1 MPGGKKF
8 KTIDEKLASLT
19 PEQAE
24 YLYNHLNDCYLPH
37 TPEERPGAEKRQRE
51 QEQE

>member
-1 MPGGKKF
+1 MPEEKKF

-19 PEQAE
+19 QEQAK
-24 YLYNHLNDCYLPH
+24 YLFDHLNDCYLPH
-37 TPEERPGAEKRQRE
+37 TPEERAEAEKRQRE

>member
-1 MPGGKKF
+1 MPEGKKF

-19 PEQAE
+19 PEQAKQ
-24 YLYNHLNDCYLPH
+24 LFNHLNDCYLPH
-37 TPEERPGAEKRQRE
+37 TPEERPWAEKRQRE